1 MSPTFFHAA
10 VIAGQNFSH
19 NAIIPTQQS
28 GALCVPTEGTV
39 TQRYSS
45 NHPAIDISSVSG
57 QGKGAA
63 VRACATGTV
72 VYVGVAELPQDN
84 PNNVK
89 HAVAIRHDDQID
101 GKYIMSFYIH
111 MGSDN
116 DSYVTVQQGARV
128 RQGDVIGYQGVAGIA
143 TGTHLHWSIHP
154 STTAFLDSYSSWGKF
169 CQRSDLWFEIGGSS
183 SGNCHNMNGASPVN
197 PELYTGGLGANVTST
212 CSQLVAYR
220 GEFVAQ
226 DVQLSMVAG
235 TTQVAR
241 IQLRNTGTASWDGN
255 TKLYALP
262 LDQDNPF
269 YHSSWLHKWRI
280 ASTGIVQP
288 SEVGTFEFTLQ
299 APMETGVY
307 RIEFAFVQEGV
318 TWFTEP
324 PNAAIWFPI
333 TITTRTKEDS
343 TLYIPMLK

>member
-1 MSPTFFHAA
+1 MIFLSEHDKLTQVIDPAHNRQTKKEINHTMNIIRRRIYFWVIFCMISLSTMSPTFFHAA

-116 DSYVTVQQGARV
+116 D
-128 RQGDVIGYQGVAGIA
+128 IA
-143 TGTHLHWSIHP
+143 TL
-154 STTAFLDSYSSWGKF
+154 
-169 CQRSDLWFEIGGSS
+169 E
-183 SGNCHNMNGASPVN
+183 
-197 PELYTGGLGANVTST
+197 GL
-212 CSQLVAYR
+212 
-220 GEFVAQ
+220 
-226 DVQLSMVAG
+226 
-235 TTQVAR
+235 
-241 IQLRNTGTASWDGN
+241 
-255 TKLYALP
+255 
-262 LDQDNPF
+262 
-269 YHSSWLHKWRI
+269 
-280 ASTGIVQP
+280 
-288 SEVGTFEFTLQ
+288 
-299 APMETGVY
+299 
-307 RIEFAFVQEGV
+307 
-318 TWFTEP
+318 
-324 PNAAIWFPI
+324 
-333 TITTRTKEDS
+333 
-343 TLYIPMLK
+343 